1 MRCTLTTVNNEDI
14 KSIENSIEAILFMA
28 GDGVEETVLAEIFEM
43 PVDKFKEVMTKFVD
57 RYNYD
62 ETHGLKIIE
71 YGGMY
76 QLSTRPECAEYLSR
90 YVGVKKPTN
99 LSNAALEVLSILAY
113 NQPVTR
119 STIDKIRGVDSFGPL
134 EKLIGREIVEEKGRL
149 DAPGRPILY
158 GTTKEFLKIFGLKSI
173 FDIPDLD
180 SMQMSVEDYQ
190 DGELRGEE
198 Q

>member
-43 PVDKFKEVMTKFVD
+43 PGDKFKEVMTKFVD

-99 LSNAALEVLSILAY
+99 LSNAALEVLSIIAY

>member
-99 LSNAALEVLSILAY
+99 LSNAALEVLSIIAY